1 MISRFVNR
9 EKAVRSTALSFA
21 VVGTI
26 MHGLNIM
33 HATNSTV
40 SQVWS
45 IVAIIGFFLTVSNF
59 VNKQSL
65 FETGKRWHSRQG
77 NHLQNNANHATAKND
92 VFWREKLYKW

>member
-40 SQVWS
+40 S
-45 IVAIIGFFLTVSNF
+45 
-59 VNKQSL
+59 
-65 FETGKRWHSRQG
+65 
-77 NHLQNNANHATAKND
+77 
-92 VFWREKLYKW
+92 